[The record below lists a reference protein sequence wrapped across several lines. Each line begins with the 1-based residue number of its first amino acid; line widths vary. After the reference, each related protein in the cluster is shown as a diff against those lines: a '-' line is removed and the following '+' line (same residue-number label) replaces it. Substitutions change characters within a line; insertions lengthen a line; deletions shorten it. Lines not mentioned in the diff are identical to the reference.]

1 MGGGAMTADPG
12 YWSRNWQWIT
22 AVATVV
28 IAALG
33 VGLPLYLNSPSVDT
47 MALVDKL
54 LLMQGQRDAA
64 QSRVGELETDLD
76 SEEEK
81 RKRAQ
86 TALDDLLARQ
96 DAEDPPPGIDDALR
110 LIEEKG
116 DSAAAEDIFREIAER
131 KKKEGGAA
139 HREAARALRHLGA
152 LAFLHDSEKALAA
165 YAEAVQLDPGDADG
179 WN

>member
-1 MGGGAMTADPG
+1 MTAVIG
-12 YWSRNWQWIT
+12 LVIM
-22 AVATVV
+22 AVAVAV
-28 IAALG
+28 
-33 VGLPLYLNSPSVDT
+33 PLYLGRRQSGVSFDGN
-47 MALVDKL
+47 ALIEKL
-54 LLMQGQRDAA
+54 LSTQSERDAA
-64 QSRVGELETDLD
+64 QSRVGRLETDLETKED
-76 SEEEK
+76 E
-81 RKRAQ
+81 RKRTQA
-86 TALDDLLARQ
+86 ALDDLLARQ
-96 DAEDPPPGIDDALR
+96 DSPDPPPGIDDALR
-110 LIEEKG
+110 LIDEKG